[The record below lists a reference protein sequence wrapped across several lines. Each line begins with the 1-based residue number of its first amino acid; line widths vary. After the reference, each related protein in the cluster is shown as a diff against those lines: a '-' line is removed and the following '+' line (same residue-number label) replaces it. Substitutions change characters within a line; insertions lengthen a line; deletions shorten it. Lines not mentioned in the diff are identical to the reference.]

1 MCLPHCPTYVNTQL
15 ESESPRGRIAI
26 IQGLLNKEIKATQ
39 TALSHIDNCLN
50 CRACEKICPSVVNY
64 GAMLDQFRAQ
74 QRSSLKIHNKRLLKS
89 AIRFVLLNS
98 MVNSFTIKTARLL
111 HFHRAIGIS
120 KKLTTQSRSEYQK
133 NKTLYPTQYSTLQS
147 KNNTIGLFV
156 GCTGSSFDTQT
167 LNDVIYVLNSI
178 GFDVKLSHAT
188 KCCGAL
194 DSHAGRQQS
203 ASTLALKN
211 IEAFN
216 ALNVDKIVYFASG
229 CGAQLSEYHLIDW
242 QTEQQ
247 QQNAS
252 VFTKKLSEVSLFIH
266 SHWPEKIKLQ
276 NATRVVAIHEPCTH
290 RNVLKQSDI
299 GYQLLKRIP
308 DLSILALK
316 QNKFCCGAAG
326 DYMFIHKKMAHQLRA
341 PKIKEIKQLNPDLIV
356 TTNIGCA
363 LHLRKGLAQD
373 KLAIPLMHPV
383 SFIAELLIKT

>member
-26 IQGLLNKEIKATQ
+26 IQGLLNNKIESNPAAIA
-39 TALSHIDNCLN
+39 HIDNCLS
-50 CRACEKICPSVVNY
+50 CRACEKICPSDVNY
-64 GAMLDQFRAQ
+64 GALLDQFRAQ
-74 QRSSLKIHNKRLLKS
+74 QRSSLKIQNKRLLKS
-89 AIRFVLLNS
+89 VIRFVLLSS
-98 MVNSFTIKTARLL
+98 MVNSFVIKIARLL
-111 HFHRAIGIS
+111 RLQRTIGLS
-120 KKLTTQSRSEYQK
+120 KKITTPSHDGYQK
-133 NKTLYPTQYSTLQS
+133 NKTQYPTQYSTLQT
-147 KNNTIGLFV
+147 KQNTVGLFV

-178 GFDVKLSHAT
+178 GFDVKLSHAA

-211 IEAFN
+211 IDAFN
-216 ALNVDKIVYFASG
+216 ALEVDHVVYFATG

-242 QTEQQ
+242 PSEQQ
-247 QQNAS
+247 QQNAI
-252 VFTKKLSEVSLFIH
+252 VFTQKLSEVSHFIQY
-266 SHWPEKIKLQ
+266 HWPEKIQLQ
-276 NATRVVAIHEPCTH
+276 HSTRTVAIHEPCTH

-299 GYQLLKRIP
+299 GYQLLQRIP
-308 DLSILALK
+308 GVSILPLE

-326 DYMFIHKKMAHQLRA
+326 DYMFIHKKMANQLRA
-341 PKIKEIKQLNPDLIV
+341 PKINEIKQLNPDLIV

-373 KLAIPLMHPV
+373 KQTIPLMHPV
-383 SFIAELLIKT
+383 SFIAESLTKT